1 MTSIDP
7 RVTEKL
13 KEAGDRRV
21 PVLIFCGDACE
32 SVRKA
37 LDKAGIEISG
47 TESMVLGIISAE
59 LTADEVTTANSVAG
73 VTYVEFDEEA
83 KTLRNR

>member
-13 KEAGDRRV
+13 KEAGDHRV
-21 PVLIFCGDACE
+21 PVLIICGNACE
-32 SVRKA
+32 SVREA
-37 LDKAGIEISG
+37 LDKAGIKISG